1 MELQVDVI
9 RERLASDGE
18 FALAAR
24 FWTGEVLL
32 EIDDDAYTLRIR
44 DGKVE
49 DFATGR
55 SEAPAVRL
63 AGTAEEWEKQLQP
76 VPAAYWQDPLMGASF
91 TEQAFTVEGDKLRD
105 VFPYYSAIQRLM
117 GVLREINNGGSTGV
131 PTTVPRVERKFDSP
145 VGRYVYVDVDD
156 VQYRVYYE
164 EAGQGIPLI
173 CQHTAG
179 SDGRQYR
186 HLLEDP
192 DFQRQYRMIAYDLP
206 YHGKSN
212 PPSGKEWWKEEYK
225 LTQDF
230 LLKFVVAFCH
240 ALELDRPVFV
250 GCSVGGFLAPDLAYY
265 HPDEFRAVIGLNSG
279 VYLGPDASDPEM
291 GKSFLHPRVNSEWK
305 AAAMMG
311 IMAPGAPEAY
321 RRETAWYYAQGAPPV
336 FQGDLHYYSIEHDL
350 RGKLDQIDTS
360 KCAVYIVVGEYDPS
374 RVGPLGSPA
383 VAEGIAGSHYVVVHQ
398 GGHFLM
404 SENPEAFKPIMAGM
418 LDEIAAASAGS
429 NGRSPVVAAASSE

>member
-1 MELQVDVI
+1 MQLRADEI
-9 RERLASDGE
+9 RDRLAEDAE

-24 FWTGEVLL
+24 YWTAEVLL
-32 EIDDDAYTLRIR
+32 EVGDDAYTLRVR
-44 DGKVE
+44 DGEVE
-49 DFATGR
+49 DFVPGASANPT
-55 SEAPAVRL
+55 VRL
-63 AGTAEEWEKQLQP
+63 AGPADAWEKQLEA
-76 VPAAYWQDPLMGASF
+76 VPQAYWQDPLMGASF
-91 TEQAFTVEGDKLRD
+91 TEAAFTVEGDKLHD
-105 VFPYYSAIQRLM
+105 LFPYYAAIQRLM
-117 GVLREINNGGSTGV
+117 AIMREERNGRSTGV
-131 PTTVPRVERKFDSP
+131 PTTVPKVDRKYDSP

-164 EAGQGIPLI
+164 EAGSGIPLI

-186 HLLEDP
+186 HLLEDA
-192 DFQRQYRMIAYDLP
+192 DFQQQYRMIAYDLP

-230 LLKFVVAFCH
+230 LLKFVVSFCRT
-240 ALELDRPVFV
+240 LELERPVFV

-279 VYLGPDASDPEM
+279 VYLGPDASDPDLS
-291 GKSFLHPRVNSEWK
+291 KSFLHPRVNSEWK
-305 AAAMMG
+305 ASCMMG

-360 KCAVYIVVGEYDPS
+360 KVAVYIVVGEYDPS
-374 RVGPLGSPA
+374 RVGELGSPA
-383 VAEGIAGSHYVVVHQ
+383 VAEGIAGSHYVVVEQ

-404 SENPEAFKPIMAGM
+404 SENPEAFKPVMAEM
-418 LDEIAAASAGS
+418 LDEIANASSGANGS
-429 NGRSPVVAAASSE
+429 SPVAAAAQD